1 MFTPADM
8 DVYHSAHIECN
19 SCRIAGLAVGWV
31 TRFVDGSKTCDRSR
45 LIESKYVSA
54 GDSGINGEGMVAGSR
69 RSSTVPTRD
78 IYFRFATR
86 FSYQMTL
93 LLSKPATRIS
103 KSPSPSMSTSRMS

>member
-54 GDSGINGEGMVAGSR
+54 GDSGINGEGMVAGWR
-69 RSSTVPTRD
+69 KSSTVPTRD
-78 IYFRFATR
+78 LLPLRDPVLVPNDVV
-86 FSYQMTL
+86 TL
-93 LLSKPATRIS
+93 KAGHQNI
-103 KSPSPSMSTSRMS
+103 